1 VIEIATQRRRPPLPR
16 VCDHA
21 ILNLA
26 ANVITMRL
34 LEDRGDCNLSLV
46 EYTDVH
52 IPPYAILSHTWGADS
67 DEVSFKDIMKGT
79 GRNKDG
85 YKKIEFC
92 REQAA
97 KDGLKYFWVDTCC
110 INKSSSAELTEAIN
124 SMFKWYRYAAKCY
137 VYLSDVSKNE
147 HNQTGLSIQPW
158 EAAFRS
164 SRWFTRGWTL
174 QELIA
179 PRSVEFFSLEGNRL
193 GDKKSLERQVHEVT
207 GVAIRALQGE
217 TLLDFSVAERMSWT
231 EKRETKRGED
241 MAYSLLGI
249 FDVHI
254 PLIYGE
260 GKDNALRRLQ
270 GEIDLRLVPISI
282 STPGGRS
289 IKGVLALEVT
299 GSASILRKYINI
311 M

>member
-1 VIEIATQRRRPPLPR
+1 
-16 VCDHA
+16 
-21 ILNLA
+21 
-26 ANVITMRL
+26 MRL
-34 LEDRGDCNLSLV
+34 LKDRGDCNLSLV

-67 DEVSFKDIMKGT
+67 DEVSFKDIMEGT

-110 INKSSSAELTEAIN
+110 IDKSSSAELAEAIN

-137 VYLSDVSKNE
+137 VYLSDVSKTE
-147 HNQTGLSIQPW
+147 HNQTDLSIQPW

-179 PRSVEFFSLEGNRL
+179 PRSVEFFSLERNRL
-193 GDKKSLERQVHEVT
+193 GDKKSLERQVHEIT
-207 GVAIRALQGE
+207 GVATKALQGE
-217 TLLDFSVAERMSWT
+217 TLLDFSVTERMSWA

-260 GKDNALRRLQ
+260 GKDNALRRVQ
-270 GEIDLRLVPISI
+270 KEIDSRLVP
-282 STPGGRS
+282 TPILKSGGRS
-289 IKGVLALEVT
+289 IKGVTLL
-299 GSASILRKYINI
+299 
-311 M
+311 